1 MKSAI
6 GLVLM
11 LGVIATGVPGVL
23 LMRAA
28 RWFGNRM
35 REVTR

>member
-1 MKSAI
+1 MRHAI

-11 LGVIATGVPGVL
+11 LGVILTGVPGVL

-28 RWFGNRM
+28 RWFGDRM